1 MVELQEPIQTSAVHS
16 VTING
21 NPVACNGGCQA
32 IIDTGTSLI
41 VGPSSDISNM
51 NSWVGATTDQYGD
64 VSRKI
69 LSFLFLWVGFDWR
82 VHVLSPHSWLSHLA
96 NVVVLVGCH
105 TLFLC
110 LHLNYTALNDQDSHC

>member
-1 MVELQEPIQTSAVHS
+1 MQEPFKNVCCAVHS

-51 NSWVGATTDQYGD
+51 NSWVGASTNQYGE
-64 VSRKI
+64 VSHRN
-69 LSFLFLWVGFDWR
+69 FGFFGLEGFIGGFTFDPP
-82 VHVLSPHSWLSHLA
+82 L
-96 NVVVLVGCH
+96 LVE
-105 TLFLC
+105 
-110 LHLNYTALNDQDSHC
+110 

>member
-1 MVELQEPIQTSAVHS
+1 MQEPFKNVGCAVHS

-51 NSWVGATTDQYGD
+51 NSWVGASTDQYGD
-64 VSRKI
+64 VSHCFFGLGLIGGRY
-69 LSFLFLWVGFDWR
+69 
-82 VHVLSPHSWLSHLA
+82 
-96 NVVVLVGCH
+96 
-105 TLFLC
+105 TLFVC
-110 LHLNYTALNDQDSHC
+110 LHLDNIALND